1 MAQSCQR
8 TDNEIAAIYQR
19 HVKTVYRV
27 CFTYLKNA
35 ADTEDATADTF
46 VKLMRS
52 APAFENEEHEKAWLI
67 RASINVCKDSLKHW
81 WRRREDLADYS
92 ETLKAEE
99 PFETDDVTDAV
110 TGLPDKYKSVVYLY
124 YFEGYTSVQIAELLH
139 KPQSTIRNYL
149 HEARMLLRERLGNFD
164 E

>member
-1 MAQSCQR
+1 MEKSCLR
-8 TDNEIAAIYQR
+8 TNNEIAEIYQR

-46 VKLMRS
+46 VKMMRS
-52 APAFENEEHEKAWLI
+52 APAFESGEHEKAWLI
-67 RASINVCKDSLKHW
+67 RTAINVCKDSLKHW
-81 WRRREDLADYS
+81 WRRREDVASYS
-92 ETLKAEE
+92 ETLKTEE
-99 PFETDDVTDAV
+99 TFETDGVIDAV

-124 YFEGYTSVQIAELLH
+124 YFEGYTGVQIAEMLH

-149 HEARMLLRERLGNFD
+149 HEARNILRERLGDFD